1 MKPLLVTGYIL
12 LTLAAFPV
20 LYWVGFVN
28 GRASVVIPPCPPPKV
43 VWTAPSTEELGRMY
57 RARVRMERVK

>member
-1 MKPLLVTGYIL
+1 MKAFLTLLLVVVTAGFSWGVGY
-12 LTLAAFPV
+12 TWP
-20 LYWVGFVN
+20 
-28 GRASVVIPPCPPPKV
+28 RPPCPTCPKCEPKQ